1 MADALLPLQTAL
13 VNHLTAG
20 SPTLF
25 AYSLYTGRAPQ
36 KAGFPYAVIGF
47 DSAVDWGTKTEPGQE
62 ITATFHCWTR
72 GSGNTSLALTT
83 KQVME
88 MMAALYAA
96 LHEAE
101 FSVSGQDLVSC
112 RFDFGQV
119 IEEPDGQT
127 FHGVARYRLHLS
139 AA

>member
-1 MADALLPLQTAL
+1 MADALYPLQVAL
-13 VNHLTAG
+13 VATLTGG
-20 SPTLF
+20 SPTPF
-25 AYSLYTGRAPQ
+25 PYSLYTGRAPQ
-36 KAGFPYAVIGF
+36 SGQMPYAVLGE
-47 DSAVDWGTKTEPGQE
+47 DTAVDWGTKTEQGQE
-62 ITATFHCWTR
+62 ITATIHSW
-72 GSGNTSLALTT
+72 SKQPTSTVQV
-83 KQVME
+83 KQ

-119 IEEPDGQT
+119 LEDADGQT
-127 FHGVARYRLHLS
+127 FHGISRFRLHLS

>member
-20 SPTLF
+20 SPPLF
-25 AYSLYTGRAPQ
+25 AYDLYTGRAPQ
-36 KAGFPYAVIGF
+36 NAAFPYAVLG
-47 DSAVDWGTKTEPGQE
+47 DDTAVDWGTKTEAGQE
-62 ITATFHCWTR
+62 ITVTIHCWSR
-72 GSGNTSLALTT
+72 KAAST
-83 KQVME
+83 KEVKE

-101 FSVSGQDLVSC
+101 SSVSGQDLVSC

>member
-20 SPTLF
+20 SPVLF
-25 AYSLYTGRAPQ
+25 AYTLYTGRAPQ
-36 KAGFPYAVIGF
+36 NAAYPYAVLG
-47 DSAVDWGTKTEPGQE
+47 DDTAVDWSTKTEDGQE
-62 ITATFHCWTR
+62 ITVTIHCWSR
-72 GSGNTSLALTT
+72 KAASMVEC
-83 KQVME
+83 KQ

-96 LHEAE
+96 LHKAE